1 MRSIAIVL
9 GAAVLLA
16 ACGGA
21 TTQPSPA
28 PAAPTAAPT
37 TAQPTVA
44 ATTAAPAPT
53 PAAKLTFT
61 AALKTENEVPPIAN
75 DEKSA
80 SGKATFTLDLTRDA
94 AGKITAA
101 KASIDATFGGLPGTA
116 LIHIG
121 HLHGPA
127 AAGVN
132 AGVKIPFKADADVPL
147 VLTAGATTFKKA
159 DITVEAGLAQEIID
173 KPGDYYVNFHSRL
186 NAGGVVRGQL
196 VKG

>member
-9 GAAVLLA
+9 GAAVLLS

-21 TTQPSPA
+21 AQPSPA
-28 PAAPTAAPT
+28 PATAAPTAAPA

-44 ATTAAPAPT
+44 ATTAAPT
-53 PAAKLTFT
+53 AATSLKFT
-61 AALKTENEVPPIAN
+61 ADLKTENEVPPIAN

-101 KASIDATFGGLPGTA
+101 KASIDATFSGLPATA

-132 AGVKIPFKADADVPL
+132 AGVKIPFKTDADVPL
-147 VLTAGATTFKKA
+147 VLTTGATTFKKA
-159 DITVEAGLAQEIID
+159 DITVEAALAQEIID